1 MSEPDVSHKRPN
13 NPTGPF
19 LFLGPVAS
27 WCLHLT
33 TSSTEEVLSAEHTV
47 CFPPG
52 PVICRSQPTSVC
64 DFIVLWLPRG
74 SILSLRPS
82 FKLQPALQFCA
93 PLRASSLHLF
103 CRFQLC
109 IAALARLQEHKAE
122 SRRRCRSRAVSQSH
136 LNLRSAPAASPP
148 PIHFFS
154 ALLPTDALL
163 DFVPSQPLCYLRPP
177 LSSLFSSLCKLT
189 SSLGLKTLRSKQ
201 ITASCLCFGRPL
213 DNPPGRRSCDICSVG
228 VSTPAETLSGS

>member
-33 TSSTEEVLSAEHTV
+33 TSSTEEVLSAEHIV

-64 DFIVLWLPRG
+64 DFIVPWLPRG

-122 SRRRCRSRAVSQSH
+122 SRRRCRSRAGSQSH

-154 ALLPTDALL
+154 ALPPTDALL

-177 LSSLFSSLCKLT
+177 PLLPVFVSLQADIISRTQNAEVQTNHCVLLVLWPT
-189 SSLGLKTLRSKQ
+189 PGQ
-201 ITASCLCFGRPL
+201 
-213 DNPPGRRSCDICSVG
+213 PPGRRSCDICSVG